1 VVALGCLFFFAM
13 VSTRSSVSNANDTHT
28 NNADAVIDADAAINA
43 NTNADDGNDANASE
57 ADAAEKAED
66 DPFPVLTCEER
77 RRFIDI
83 QWIIIRTL
91 ISEFW
96 LERGV
101 YYTTFNRPF
110 KRVYKAAL
118 RDILELEDLIFEI
131 IFDRKRRELN
141 NSYVRI
147 FPRGT
152 FARIREHRL
161 DIPEGP
167 SSDEDKDYDNKDNRD
182 NNGNGGKDSK
192 SPDVNR
198 KVGDKRPP
206 DTDATLPLPTSKFA
220 RQADNLRA
228 HLNVFPNGPQGPS
241 GDRLL
246 AEMELELLKRG
257 TE

>member
-1 VVALGCLFFFAM
+1 M
-13 VSTRSSVSNANDTHT
+13 VSTCSSVSNAN
-28 NNADAVIDADAAINA
+28 NAHANDADAA
-43 NTNADDGNDANASE
+43 NDANANADNANE
-57 ADAAEKAED
+57 ANANDADAADKAKV

-83 QWIIIRTL
+83 QRIIIQTL

-110 KRVYKAAL
+110 GRVYEAAL
-118 RDILELEDLIFEI
+118 LDILELDDLIYEI
-131 IFDRKRRELN
+131 IFARERQELY
-141 NSYVRI
+141 NSYCRN

-152 FARIREHRL
+152 VTRVREHRW
-161 DIPEGP
+161 DILEGP
-167 SSDEDKDYDNKDNRD
+167 SSDEDEDNDDND
-182 NNGNGGKDSK
+182 NCGNNGGGGKDSK

-198 KVGDKRPP
+198 KVGDIRPP
-206 DTDATLPLPTSKFA
+206 NTDATLPLPTSELA
-220 RQADNLRA
+220 RQADDLRA
-228 HLNVFPNGPQGPS
+228 HLSVFSNGHRGPS
-241 GDRLL
+241 GDRLF

>member
-1 VVALGCLFFFAM
+1 MFFSVM
-13 VSTRSSVSNANDTHT
+13 VSTRSSASNADNAHA
-28 NNADAVIDADAAINA
+28 NNADADNHANANADDANDANANDADAADK
-43 NTNADDGNDANASE
+43 AD
-57 ADAAEKAED
+57 D

-77 RRFIDI
+77 RWFLDI
-83 QWIIIRTL
+83 QRIIIRTL

-96 LERGV
+96 LEREV

-110 KRVYKAAL
+110 GRVYEAAL
-118 RDILELEDLIFEI
+118 VDILELEDLIYEI
-131 IFDRKRRELN
+131 IFDRERRELY
-141 NSYVRI
+141 NSDVRI

-152 FARIREHRL
+152 FARIHEHRW

-167 SSDEDKDYDNKDNRD
+167 SSDEDEDDDD
-182 NNGNGGKDSK
+182 NNNHDNDGNGGKDSK

-198 KVGDKRPP
+198 KVWDKRPP
-206 DTDATLPLPTSKFA
+206 DTDATLPLCTSELA
-220 RQADNLRA
+220 RQVDNLQA
-228 HLNVFPNGPQGPS
+228 HLSVFPNGHRGPS